1 MAGDASLGIT
11 PVMKWNFERSC
22 YRWLVTRHPAQFER
36 LDFTAQILQSA
47 SRARKAF
54 YECGWAEA
62 KVLIRPSDGKFER
75 TPFFDAI
82 IRRGLR
88 NSTRFDAATLTED
101 EIEAL
106 GMHRDET
113 LGFKLQIRHFRSSRK
128 ELPPQGR
135 GGGAVR
141 KAPLAP
147 LPPPPPQAQ
156 AHRHG
161 GGPAAAGARH
171 LLPPSIAPPPTAGAG
186 NGRDRVALLEQ
197 QQQQQRLSWGAA
209 EAVAVAAAAGHPSGD
224 LRWADEARWHHA
236 AAAAG
241 PGDGAVMDG
250 GNSNNGGG
258 GGERWAAWDGGNRW
272 MPGEEGSGANV
283 SDGHR
288 LRHTGHATPPL
299 LPGLVQAPSP
309 AAAGVTASRRSAAI
323 WEGAPHGGGWVGD
336 PADMRQQ
343 GSLWHPSGG
352 ASGAGEGRG
361 QGYDRTAHSGMGEGA
376 GVARVFAGNR
386 RQQHQQPEV
395 DVRGGGGGGGGGL
408 RFHPS
413 PLSAVEHHQRHGP
426 STRTAA
432 PRVVGGS
439 AVPAP
444 SFRHGAVG
452 VDPAPVAAAGGTSAD
467 PSSVAAGGSL
477 LFQGYRR
484 LAAMADEQAATAA
497 GGQLDL
503 TGGRRRGGAHPPA
516 PAPAAVLN
524 RPLLNHSPIGRPL
537 LPHEYDAAVAERD
550 TDHHKRSASS
560 LVGAG
565 SSGRDPAGCS
575 PLGETGGPR
584 PGQASREPPFSSLAG
599 GGDPAAKRR
608 RSSVDEGDLPFGG
621 VMQQQ
626 QQQQQQQQVRGRST
640 SNERLPHGNGNAA
653 SWTRGA
659 SGLGMPPPPATALV
673 RDDVLAREL
682 EESEREL
689 LSSRVAVDL
698 AQARYEEASRT
709 HHAKREQVLA
719 AAAAEHQKQLSIAG
733 SHHHQGQEQQQ
744 QQQQQQTAT
753 LKGGASRHS
762 LARSSEVA
770 AETSAPNA
778 RATAGAGTGD
788 SRHSAANDGR
798 GSGSEEGRNG
808 DADAAFHHRNSL
820 PLGRRSPAASGRSER
835 PSESYGRSPSLEALG
850 AGPASPVGKVS
861 SSPSPS
867 AAGQAQPDCADE
879 MMEVKLEAALLCG
892 MGRAPVSSRRLGS
905 AAAGAAVTPSP
916 KAVTAGAEKG
926 LEIVSLAAAAASA
939 VPSSSGGS
947 DGNVGV
953 PPRSSSSSPGGIRRD
968 LSERTHSPLP
978 SLPWKGHHNHHNH
991 HNHHRS
997 AMGQAPGSP
1006 SACGETD
1013 SDHSSDRGCAAVEDL
1028 AWSKKQ
1034 QHHELQGPVV
1044 PRAVGRGGA
1053 GRLSWADYGDGGGDR
1068 RALPLA
1074 KRTADVLV

>member
-1 MAGDASLGIT
+1 
-11 PVMKWNFERSC
+11 

-147 LPPPPPQAQ
+147 LPTPPPQ

-171 LLPPSIAPPPTAGAG
+171 LLPPSIAPPPAAGAG
-186 NGRDRVALLEQ
+186 NGRDRAALLEQ
-197 QQQQQRLSWGAA
+197 QQQQQRL
-209 EAVAVAAAAGHPSGD
+209 
-224 LRWADEARWHHA
+224 
-236 AAAAG
+236 
-241 PGDGAVMDG
+241 
-250 GNSNNGGG
+250 NNNNGGG

-272 MPGEEGSGANV
+272 MPGEEGAGPNAD
-283 SDGHR
+283 DGHR
-288 LRHTGHATPPL
+288 LRHAGRATPPV
-299 LPGLVQAPSP
+299 LPGLAQAPSP
-309 AAAGVTASRRSAAI
+309 AAAGVTASRRSAAV
-323 WEGAPHGGGWVGD
+323 WEGAPHGGGWVGG
-336 PADMRQQ
+336 PADMRLQ
-343 GSLWHPSGG
+343 GSSWHPSGG
-352 ASGAGEGRG
+352 ASGAAEGRG
-361 QGYDRTAHSGMGEGA
+361 QGYERMARSGMGEGA
-376 GVARVFAGNR
+376 GVARDAFAGDR
-386 RQQHQQPEV
+386 RHQHQQPEV
-395 DVRGGGGGGGGGL
+395 DVRGGGGGGGL

-413 PLSAVEHHQRHGP
+413 AVEHQQHHAGP

-432 PRVVGGS
+432 TRVVGGS

-452 VDPAPVAAAGGTSAD
+452 VDPAPAGAGGTSAD

-477 LFQGYRR
+477 LSQGYRR
-484 LAAMADEQAATAA
+484 LAAMAEEQATTAA

-503 TGGRRRGGAHPPA
+503 TGGRRGGGAHPP
-516 PAPAAVLN
+516 PPPPAAVLN
-524 RPLLNHSPIGRPL
+524 RPPLHHSPIGRPP
-537 LPHEYDAAVAERD
+537 LPHEYDAAVAERE

-575 PLGETGGPR
+575 PPGERGGPR
-584 PGQASREPPFSSLAG
+584 HGQVSREPPFSSLAG
-599 GGDPAAKRR
+599 GNGPAAKRR
-608 RSSVDEGDLPFGG
+608 RPSVDGGDRPFGD
-621 VMQQQ
+621 VM
-626 QQQQQQQQVRGRST
+626 QQQQQQQQVRGRSA
-640 SNERLPHGNGNAA
+640 SNERLTHGNGNAA
-653 SWTRGA
+653 LWSRGA
-659 SGLGMPPPPATALV
+659 SGSGTPPPPATALV
-673 RDDVLAREL
+673 HDDVLAREL
-682 EESEREL
+682 QESEREL

-719 AAAAEHQKQLSIAG
+719 AAAEHQKQLSIAA

-744 QQQQQQTAT
+744 QQQQQQTAI
-753 LKGGASRHS
+753 LKGSASLHS
-762 LARSSEVA
+762 LTRSSEVA
-770 AETSAPNA
+770 AETSAPTA
-778 RATAGAGTGD
+778 RATAGDG
-788 SRHSAANDGR
+788 RHGAANDGR
-798 GSGSEEGRNG
+798 GSGSEERRNG
-808 DADAAFHHRNSL
+808 DADAVFHHRDSP
-820 PLGRRSPAASGRSER
+820 PLGRRSPAAPGRSER
-835 PSESYGRSPSLEALG
+835 PSEAYGRSPTLEAPG
-850 AGPASPVGKVS
+850 AGSASPVGKVS

-892 MGRAPVSSRRLGS
+892 M
-905 AAAGAAVTPSP
+905 
-916 KAVTAGAEKG
+916 
-926 LEIVSLAAAAASA
+926 
-939 VPSSSGGS
+939 
-947 DGNVGV
+947 
-953 PPRSSSSSPGGIRRD
+953 
-968 LSERTHSPLP
+968 
-978 SLPWKGHHNHHNH
+978 
-991 HNHHRS
+991 
-997 AMGQAPGSP
+997 
-1006 SACGETD
+1006 
-1013 SDHSSDRGCAAVEDL
+1013 
-1028 AWSKKQ
+1028 
-1034 QHHELQGPVV
+1034 
-1044 PRAVGRGGA
+1044 
-1053 GRLSWADYGDGGGDR
+1053 
-1068 RALPLA
+1068 
-1074 KRTADVLV
+1074 

>member
-147 LPPPPPQAQ
+147 LPPPQAQ

-161 GGPAAAGARH
+161 GRPAAAGARH

-186 NGRDRVALLEQ
+186 NGRDRAALLEQ
-197 QQQQQRLSWGAA
+197 QQQQQQRLNTN
-209 EAVAVAAAAGHPSGD
+209 
-224 LRWADEARWHHA
+224 
-236 AAAAG
+236 
-241 PGDGAVMDG
+241 
-250 GNSNNGGG
+250 NSG

-272 MPGEEGSGANV
+272 MPGEEGAGANAD
-283 SDGHR
+283 DGHR
-288 LRHTGHATPPL
+288 HRHAGHAGHATPPL
-299 LPGLVQAPSP
+299 LPGLAQAPSP
-309 AAAGVTASRRSAAI
+309 AAAAGLTASRRSAAV
-323 WEGAPHGGGWVGD
+323 WEGAPHGGGWVGG

-343 GSLWHPSGG
+343 GSSWHPSGG
-352 ASGAGEGRG
+352 ASGAAEGRG
-361 QGYDRTAHSGMGEGA
+361 QGYERMAHSGIGEGA
-376 GVARVFAGNR
+376 GVARDAFAGDR
-386 RQQHQQPEV
+386 RHQHQQPEV
-395 DVRGGGGGGGGGL
+395 DVRGGGGGGGGGGL

-413 PLSAVEHHQRHGP
+413 AVEHQQHHAGP
-426 STRTAA
+426 SARTAA
-432 PRVVGGS
+432 PRVIGGS

-444 SFRHGAVG
+444 GFRHGAVG
-452 VDPAPVAAAGGTSAD
+452 VDPAPAAVGGTSAD
-467 PSSVAAGGSL
+467 PSSVAAGGGL
-477 LFQGYRR
+477 LSQGYRR
-484 LAAMADEQAATAA
+484 LAAMADEQAAAA
-497 GGQLDL
+497 GGGGQLDL
-503 TGGRRRGGAHPPA
+503 SGGRRGGGAHPP
-516 PAPAAVLN
+516 PPAAVLN
-524 RPLLNHSPIGRPL
+524 RPPLHHSPIGRPP
-537 LPHEYDAAVAERD
+537 LPHDYDAVPGRE
-550 TDHHKRSASS
+550 TGHHKRSASS

-565 SSGRDPAGCS
+565 SGGRDPAGCS
-575 PLGETGGPR
+575 PLGERAGPR
-584 PGQASREPPFSSLAG
+584 HGQVSRELPSASLP
-599 GGDPAAKRR
+599 GGDGPATKRR
-608 RSSVDEGDLPFGG
+608 RPSVDGGDRPLAG
-621 VMQQQ
+621 VIQ

-640 SNERLPHGNGNAA
+640 SNERLTHGNGNAA
-653 SWTRGA
+653 SWPSGA
-659 SGLGMPPPPATALV
+659 SGSGTSPPPAAALV
-673 RDDVLAREL
+673 YDDVLAREF

-698 AQARYEEASRT
+698 AHARFEEASRT

-719 AAAAEHQKQLSIAG
+719 AAAEHQKQLSIAA
-733 SHHHQGQEQQQ
+733 SHHHQGRE
-744 QQQQQQTAT
+744 QQQQTAT
-753 LKGGASRHS
+753 VEGGASLHS
-762 LARSSEVA
+762 LARSSEMA
-770 AETSAPNA
+770 AETSATTA
-778 RATAGAGTGD
+778 R
-788 SRHSAANDGR
+788 AANDGR
-798 GSGSEEGRNG
+798 GSGSEDRHISDSN
-808 DADAAFHHRNSL
+808 AAFHHRRDSP
-820 PLGRRSPAASGRSER
+820 PLSRRSPAAPGRSER
-835 PSESYGRSPSLEALG
+835 PSEAYSRSPSLEALG
-850 AGPASPVGKVS
+850 PDSASPAGKVA

-892 MGRAPVSSRRLGS
+892 MGRAPVSSRQLAS
-905 AAAGAAVTPSP
+905 ATAGAAVTPSP
-916 KAVTAGAEKG
+916 KAVSAGAEKG
-926 LEIVSLAAAAASA
+926 LEIVSLAAAAAAAAA
-939 VPSSSGGS
+939 VSSSSGDG

-953 PPRSSSSSPGGIRRD
+953 PPRSSSSSPGGIRRG

-978 SLPWKGHHNHHNH
+978 SLPWKRGHHHQHQ
-991 HNHHRS
+991 HHRS

-1013 SDHSSDRGCAAVEDL
+1013 SDHSSDRGCAAIEDL
-1028 AWSKKQ
+1028 AGSKKQ
-1034 QHHELQGPVV
+1034 QHHELQRADV

-1053 GRLSWADYGDGGGDR
+1053 GRLSWADYGDAGGDR
-1068 RALPLA
+1068 RAPPLA
-1074 KRTADVLV
+1074 KLTADVLV